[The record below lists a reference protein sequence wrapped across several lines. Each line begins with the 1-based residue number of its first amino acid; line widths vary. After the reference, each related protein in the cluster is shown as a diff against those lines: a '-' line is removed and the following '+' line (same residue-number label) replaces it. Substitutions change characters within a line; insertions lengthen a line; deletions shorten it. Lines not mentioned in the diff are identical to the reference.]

1 MEHFFSDLF
10 AGRDRF
16 ALDVIVDTER
26 TPAELIAHIARIVC
40 DPQRSRRRL
49 YLLGRE
55 DGADPCMTLP
65 MWAFFG
71 GGGGAPAS
79 GAGATMMTR
88 VKRLLISGVRISNE
102 ASGGGS
108 RHDIGYTEF
117 TAHVAGQWRH
127 DNASSNNLMEGFE
140 GMLRTL
146 LRERSPMMSNLL
158 PEGIPAN
165 HRNVIIVSDRMLQNT
180 FAALAGCRDVRVCN
194 PGKDDVISIISGRSR
209 SSVSSGSSGSPPPPP
224 RRSAHSAHSSSTH
237 ASAHTSATTT
247 SAKRASTTTTFFP
260 VGKGGTGGK
269 GDVERRAPREAWG
282 YDYKYDTT
290 SDSDTSDCEE
300 THVSEIVAETVPEIF
315 QMPKKE
321 NCQAVGA
328 AAAATGTAADT
339 SVWDL
344 PDGDDWEWTRWRQPT
359 TTHSVADAM
368 RPVSVSE
375 SENE

>member
-26 TPAELIAHIARIVC
+26 TPAELIAHIARVVC

-71 GGGGAPAS
+71 GGAASSSGG

-88 VKRLLISGVRISNE
+88 VKRLLIPGVRISNE

-108 RHDIGYTEF
+108 RHDIGWTEF

-127 DNASSNNLMEGFE
+127 DNASSSNLMEGFE
-140 GMLRTL
+140 GVLRTL

-165 HRNVIIVSDRMLQNT
+165 HRNVIIVSDRMVQNT
-180 FAALAGCRDVRVCN
+180 FAALAGCRDVRICI
-194 PGKDDVISIISGRSR
+194 PGKDDVLGIISGRT
-209 SSVSSGSSGSPPPPP
+209 P
-224 RRSAHSAHSSSTH
+224 RRHHHAPKHQPHHTH
-237 ASAHTSATTT
+237 NPQQQNQTPLNTT
-247 SAKRASTTTTFFP
+247 SSQTTFF
-260 VGKGGTGGK
+260 GAS
-269 GDVERRAPREAWG
+269 APRRHAWG
-282 YDYKYDTT
+282 VPQEQQQETT
-290 SDSDTSDCEE
+290 APFSFSANAEDDGSVSDVDTSDGEE
-300 THVSEIVAETVPEIF
+300 ERG
-315 QMPKKE
+315 
-321 NCQAVGA
+321 GA
-328 AAAATGTAADT
+328 AGVTRMPRKETCAVASSSASASKDDMV
-339 SVWDL
+339 SNVWDL

-375 SENE
+375 SEND